1 MGLAARPA
9 YLAACYATLAERYDW
24 SDAITCEC
32 LKVKSVD
39 YGPRS
44 RFGSRSGGGSGGPF
58 YLSREVVDEGF
69 HHCPTH
75 KSFRPDVLCSHHLEC
90 NDPVARC
97 FLLARTCSAFAGE
110 SLNYAREYSELADR
124 CKGAAVA
131 ILDSCASASEVR
143 LLLQEEAAARK
154 FFKHIFVH
162 RYPQLT
168 LAVEH
173 EHKEFVTHP
182 YCMQLV
188 EREFMG
194 GASCKESSIFFSVI
208 RYYLILLFL
217 PIHILIYIIVR
228 WPRHY
233 MGFIHG
239 SSSSLMFGDIEEE
252 DMTRGQRM
260 IRYLDN
266 MKVVLDNPYNRFI
279 AYTGCY
285 WIFAVL
291 LLYCATTP
299 VSNIQQIAVSHN
311 IIFLFSFGHLL
322 TDLQYLGNGSWT
334 IFATFWRLYHSFGN
348 IILNIGFALKLA
360 IIFWCTDAEAR
371 EVLELMSNICYAI
384 STITTVV
391 GLLYWLQ
398 LHRKMGPIIIQ
409 ISHIIP
415 EFGTIILIWFV
426 VLQGFVFGL
435 FFMMFGSME
444 SFSEEDSRSTYK
456 ALAAMLFWSLLN
468 PGPPDFQMF
477 ESDNMTSVNGTQTE
491 SEAEPESV
499 AYTRWMFSMSA
510 IFIYQMLSAVL
521 ILNLLIAALNTT
533 IARLD
538 SCKEMNYKYCAA
550 RELGQLKS
558 ITFKTKLTILHM
570 YVL

>member
-9 YLAACYATLAERYDW
+9 YLAACYASLAEKYDW

-32 LKVKSVD
+32 LKVKAVD

-44 RFGSRSGGGSGGPF
+44 RFRPRSSF
-58 YLSREVVDEGF
+58 LSQEVVDEGF

-75 KSFRPDVLCSHHLEC
+75 KNFRADVLCSHHLEC
-90 NDPVARC
+90 NDPVVRC
-97 FLLARTCSAFAGE
+97 FMLARTCSVLAGE
-110 SLNYAREYSELADR
+110 SLNYAREYGELADR
-124 CKGAAVA
+124 CKRAAVA
-131 ILDSCASASEVR
+131 ILDSCANAGEVR

-154 FFKHIFVH
+154 FFKHIFAH
-162 RYPQLT
+162 KYPQLT

-173 EHKEFVTHP
+173 KHKEFVTHP

-194 GASCKESSIFFSVI
+194 GASCKASSIFLSVMH
-208 RYYLILLFL
+208 YYLVVVLL
-217 PIHILIYIIVR
+217 PIHILIYKIVR
-228 WPRHY
+228 WPRHH
-233 MGFIHG
+233 MGFFHG
-239 SSSSLMFGDIEEE
+239 SSKRQMFGDMEEE
-252 DMTRGQRM
+252 DMCRGQRM
-260 IRYLDN
+260 MRYLDN

-285 WIFAVL
+285 WIFLLL
-291 LLYCATTP
+291 LLYCAMTP
-299 VSNIQQIAVSHN
+299 VSNIQEIAVSHI
-311 IIFLFSFGHLL
+311 IIFLFSFGHLWI
-322 TDLQYLGNGSWT
+322 DLQYLGNGSWT
-334 IFATFWRLYHSFGN
+334 IFATFWRLYHSFSN

-360 IIFWCTDAEAR
+360 ITFWCTDAEVR
-371 EVLELMSNICYAI
+371 EALELMSNTCYAI

-456 ALAAMLFWSLLN
+456 ALVAMLFWSLLN
-468 PGPPDFQMF
+468 PGPPDFQIF
-477 ESDNMTSVNGTQTE
+477 ESGNMTPVNGTQTE
-491 SEAEPESV
+491 SEAETESL
-499 AYTRWMFSMSA
+499 AYTRMMFSMSA

-538 SCKEMNYKYCAA
+538 SVKEMNYKYYAA
-550 RELGQLKS
+550 RELG
-558 ITFKTKLTILHM
+558 
-570 YVL
+570 